1 MQSPLPSYQRKNLY
15 DSKLTVTLQVY
26 LYRSFVKLYYKTWIF
41 PPYPTSIFKSLTMGH
56 LQLTTIRFSTL
67 IKPSLYT
74 ILSTPVPQVYK
85 VIICEF
91 IPNSVTVFYDSSL
104 MNLSTLILVPL
115 TQQDFQFPWPVK
127 FYTYTN
133 YHSRRYLLTLSNS
146 WLLCNQNYFASS
158 DN

>member
-1 MQSPLPSYQRKNLY
+1 
-15 DSKLTVTLQVY
+15 
-26 LYRSFVKLYYKTWIF
+26 
-41 PPYPTSIFKSLTMGH
+41 MGH

-115 TQQDFQFPWPVK
+115 TQQDFQFP
-127 FYTYTN
+127 
-133 YHSRRYLLTLSNS
+133 
-146 WLLCNQNYFASS
+146 
-158 DN
+158 